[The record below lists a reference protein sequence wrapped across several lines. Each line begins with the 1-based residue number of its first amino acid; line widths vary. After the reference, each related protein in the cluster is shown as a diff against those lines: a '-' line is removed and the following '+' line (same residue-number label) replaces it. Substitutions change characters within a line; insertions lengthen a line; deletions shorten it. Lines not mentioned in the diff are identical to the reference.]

1 MRNFQGKKMKRKIIV
16 VLGPTAVGKSALGIE
31 LAQRFQGEIISGD
44 SQQVYQELNIGTA
57 KVNQEEQEQAVHH
70 LIDVCSVQDGYS
82 AFDFVQE
89 ARKKIED
96 ITERGY
102 LPIIVGGTGLYL
114 QSLLEG
120 YHLGG
125 NVDQEA
131 LLAYRSQLETWSQ
144 EKLYQA
150 VEENGIAIPQ
160 INRRRA
166 IRALELHQFG
176 QDLTN
181 RDQDYDVLIIGLT
194 DEREQ
199 LYDRINKR
207 VDLMMEAG
215 LLAEVEWLYQ
225 TYPQSQ
231 ASMGIGYKEFYPY
244 FAGEISLEEAVD
256 KVKQNSRRFAK
267 RQLTWFRNRMKIE
280 FYMASE
286 SDFKEK
292 IFAQV
297 EGFLH
302 D

>member
-1 MRNFQGKKMKRKIIV
+1 MKRKIIV

-181 RDQDYDVLIIGLT
+181 WDQDYDVLIIGLT

>member
-1 MRNFQGKKMKRKIIV
+1 MKRKIIV

-102 LPIIVGGTGLYL
+102 IPIIVGGTGLYL

-131 LLAYRSQLETWSQ
+131 LLAYRSQLETWS
-144 EKLYQA
+144 EDELYQA
-150 VEENGIAIPQ
+150 VEGNGIAIPQ

-181 RDQDYDVLIIGLT
+181 QDQDYDVLIIGLT

-244 FAGEISLEEAVD
+244 FAGEISLDEAVD

-280 FYMASE
+280 FYMVSE